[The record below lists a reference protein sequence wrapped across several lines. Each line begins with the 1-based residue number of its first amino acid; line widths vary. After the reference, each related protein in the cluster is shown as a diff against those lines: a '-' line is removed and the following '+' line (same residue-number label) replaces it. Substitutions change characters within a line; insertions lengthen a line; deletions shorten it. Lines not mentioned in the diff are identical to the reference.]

1 MSARSNRRTLLTL
14 GIESP
19 TDLFPANAFDEVN
32 QKVSRRTSSTN
43 AAWHA
48 FSLAWN
54 GIAYR
59 FVAAIEYAGLFSGS
73 IRIND
78 APPPD
83 ERCRQENALFFC
95 ISSLQSTVECTFF
108 ASRIVASI
116 SSPDGFSLRSDHD
129 LKFMPKDVVEYLAE
143 RWPNGKICNV
153 LRNAQSSHEFI
164 RICDLRR
171 VLFHRGSPPRQIF
184 FSTGPIVESAA
195 LPLNPSL
202 PADQWR
208 YDFELTPSALD
219 PMVAWVDSHIEEAI
233 MALDEFTT
241 SW

>member
-1 MSARSNRRTLLTL
+1 MSNRRKLLTL

-19 TDLFPANAFDEVN
+19 TNLFPADTFDEVN
-32 QKVSRRTSSTN
+32 QKVSRRTSGSK

-48 FSLAWN
+48 FALAWN

-95 ISSLQSTVECTFF
+95 ISSLQSSVECTYF
-108 ASRIVASI
+108 ASRIVGGI
-116 SSPDGFSLRSDHD
+116 SSPDGFTPSCDQD
-129 LKFMPKDVVEYLAE
+129 LKFMPKDVVKYFGEH
-143 RWPNGKICNV
+143 WPDSKICSV
-153 LRNAQSSHEFI
+153 LRNAQSSREFI

-171 VLFHRGSPPRQIF
+171 ALFHRGSLPRQIF
-184 FSTGPIVESAA
+184 FSAGPSVKSTA
-195 LPLNPSL
+195 LPLNPTL

-208 YDFELTPSALD
+208 YDFELTPSVLD
-219 PMVAWVDSHIEEAI
+219 PMVAWVDSHIGEAI
-233 MALDEFTT
+233 VALDEFTT
-241 SW
+241 AW